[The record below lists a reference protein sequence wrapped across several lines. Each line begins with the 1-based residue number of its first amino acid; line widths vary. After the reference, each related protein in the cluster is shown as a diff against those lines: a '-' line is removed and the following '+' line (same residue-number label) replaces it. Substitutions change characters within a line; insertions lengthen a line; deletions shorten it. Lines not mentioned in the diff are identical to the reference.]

1 MKTNNKMTMKE
12 FVRKAELQSK
22 ESINR
27 AYRNIEMVQYEISLL
42 NDQLKRYSN
51 KVSGRTLTHR
61 ERQNE
66 MNIIRERIPSAYSDI
81 NYYKECINAEK
92 KEIKRIF
99 DTYGYPQSSQGKYE
113 HNSDNRFNQQE
124 QEEQLEHQ
132 QVNHNDYD
140 EIRDEYEEEEDN
152 YEYPV
157 QDDLED
163 LEEIKDYTYNSAT
176 DTWE

>member
-1 MKTNNKMTMKE
+1 MKTNHKMSMKE
-12 FVRKAELQSK
+12 FVYKAERQSK
-22 ESINR
+22 ESINL
-27 AYRNIEMVQYEISLL
+27 AYRNIEMVQYEIGLL

-66 MNIIRERIPSAYSDI
+66 MNIIREKIPSAYSDI

-99 DTYGYPQSSQGKYE
+99 DTYGYPQRSQDKYG
-113 HNSDNRFNQQE
+113 HNSNNRFVQLEHLE
-124 QEEQLEHQ
+124 QEEQ
-132 QVNHNDYD
+132 QVNHNDYG
-140 EIRDEYEEEEDN
+140 EIRDDYEEEDDN
-152 YEYPV
+152 DEYPL
-157 QDDLED
+157 QDLED
-163 LEEIKDYTYNSAT
+163 LEEIKDYRYNSAT